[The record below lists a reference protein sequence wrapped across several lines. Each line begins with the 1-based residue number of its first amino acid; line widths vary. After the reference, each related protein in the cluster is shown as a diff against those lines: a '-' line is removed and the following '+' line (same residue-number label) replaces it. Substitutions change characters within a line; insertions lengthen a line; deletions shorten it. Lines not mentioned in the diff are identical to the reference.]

1 MEKEESE
8 EEIKKEL
15 KASCQLCTH
24 NEHRY
29 KCPRCLMLTCSLSC
43 SKEHKSQFACSGKKD
58 HVSSLNVRMHDFT
71 LGTLRKDMK
80 FMDDAIMIS
89 NTSKKRALLEPN

>member
-15 KASCQLCTH
+15 KASCQLCNQ

-43 SKEHKSQFACSGKKD
+43 SK
-58 HVSSLNVRMHDFT
+58 
-71 LGTLRKDMK
+71 
-80 FMDDAIMIS
+80 
-89 NTSKKRALLEPN
+89 